1 VRTVTIMCGGWR
13 SKGNTSVN
21 PEHDDDGHVHH
32 NHDRL
37 IRSKDN
43 MQDDEHQQR
52 LPLDVQHTKPPNPNY
67 DIKDGHNNYDIKDE
81 HNTTHHFMGRDTRE
95 GRGGGTKESESG
107 R

>member
-1 VRTVTIMCGGWR
+1 MRTVTIMCGGWR

-43 MQDDEHQQR
+43 MQDAPAAAMYSR
-52 LPLDVQHTKPPNPNY
+52 CSTLPHSNY